1 MRFGLPRAD
10 TQGREDQ
17 KRSHN
22 KDRLLRLVGGGKH
35 EESVYLKSKKAR
47 LGDQDGVQYI
57 GDGKLDQGKDQDVDQ
72 EERVAYCGRKFYHGY
87 HMVEGK
93 QLQDMEDYIVA

>member
-1 MRFGLPRAD
+1 M
-10 TQGREDQ
+10 
-17 KRSHN
+17 
-22 KDRLLRLVGGGKH
+22 LLRLVGGGKH
-35 EESVYLKSKKAR
+35 EESVYHKSKKAR
-47 LGDQDGVQYI
+47 LDDQDGVQYI

-93 QLQDMEDYIVA
+93 QLEDYIVA